1 MWRQRGIVGNSDM
14 EVGFPS
20 GAGVK
25 NLPAN
30 EEDTGDSGSSPGLG
44 RSPGGGN
51 SNPLQYSCLEK
62 SQGQRSLMDYSPQ
75 GHREPDTTEHTHM
88 H

>member
-1 MWRQRGIVGNSDM
+1 MGNSDM

-51 SNPLQYSCLEK
+51 SNPLQYFCLENFMDRGDWRDTVHRIAK
-62 SQGQRSLMDYSPQ
+62 SQTRLND
-75 GHREPDTTEHTHM
+75 
-88 H
+88 

>member
-1 MWRQRGIVGNSDM
+1 M

-51 SNPLQYSCLEK
+51 SNPLQYFCLENFMDRGDWRDTVHRIAK
-62 SQGQRSLMDYSPQ
+62 SQTRLND
-75 GHREPDTTEHTHM
+75 
-88 H
+88 

>member
-1 MWRQRGIVGNSDM
+1 M

-51 SNPLQYSCLEK
+51 SNPLQFFCLENFMDRGDWRDTVHRIAK
-62 SQGQRSLMDYSPQ
+62 SQTRLND
-75 GHREPDTTEHTHM
+75 
-88 H
+88 

>member
-1 MWRQRGIVGNSDM
+1 M

-30 EEDTGDSGSSPGLG
+30 AEDTGDSGSSPGLG

-51 SNPLQYSCLEK
+51 SNPLQYFCLENSMDRGDWRDTVHRVAK
-62 SQGQRSLMDYSPQ
+62 SQTRLSD
-75 GHREPDTTEHTHM
+75 
-88 H
+88 

>member
-1 MWRQRGIVGNSDM
+1 VGNSDM

-51 SNPLQYSCLEK
+51 SNPLQYFCLENFMDRGDWRDTVHRIAK
-62 SQGQRSLMDYSPQ
+62 SQTRLND
-75 GHREPDTTEHTHM
+75 
-88 H
+88 